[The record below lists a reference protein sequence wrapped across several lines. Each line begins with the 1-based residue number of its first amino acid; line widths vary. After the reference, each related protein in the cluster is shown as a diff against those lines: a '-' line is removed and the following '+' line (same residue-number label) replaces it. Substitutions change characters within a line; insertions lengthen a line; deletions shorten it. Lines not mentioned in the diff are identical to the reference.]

1 MAILVGA
8 DHDYQGVNRPTNLPA
23 AAANGQPVIFEQLDA
38 LRKGLAWKDSCRTV
52 ALVNISLTAPG
63 AAINGIT
70 MASGDRLLLTAQTT
84 PDDNG
89 IYIWSGAAAALV
101 RSPDADT
108 AVSLESAVVT
118 IEEGTLNAGQTYRQ
132 SAVNFVLGTGAV
144 NWAPFN
150 ATVPP
155 ASETVAGVLEVATQA
170 ETDTGTDDSRAITPL
185 KLKTSTLTAGTKK
198 FLIGDGTATAITCTH
213 NHNTF
218 DVGVEIVEATG
229 NRRNV
234 TAEVRRLTVNAVQ
247 ILIVPAPAVGAI
259 AVYITRFAQV

>member
-8 DHDYQGVNRPTNLPA
+8 DQDYQGVNRPTNLPA
-23 AAANGQPVIFEQLDA
+23 ATANGQPVIYEQLDA
-38 LRKGLAWKDSCRTV
+38 LRKGLAWKDSCRT
-52 ALVNISLTAPG
+52 AAFTNLSLTAPG
-63 AAINGIT
+63 ATINGVA

-89 IYIWSGAAAALV
+89 IYVWSGAAAALV
-101 RSPDADT
+101 RALDADT

-118 IEEGTLNAGQTYRQ
+118 IEEGTVNAGQTYRQ

-155 ASETVAGVLEVATQA
+155 ASETVAGVLEIATQA
-170 ETDTGTDDSRAITPL
+170 EVDAGTDDARAVTPL
-185 KLKTSTLTAGTKK
+185 KLKTSTLTAATKK

-213 NHNTF
+213 NHNSF
-218 DVGVEIVEATG
+218 DVGVEIVEAIG
-229 NRRNV
+229 SRRNV
-234 TAEVRRLTVNAVQ
+234 FAEVRRLTVNTVQ
-247 ILIVPAPAVGAI
+247 ILIVPAPAANLI
-259 AVYITRFAQV
+259 AVYITRFALV